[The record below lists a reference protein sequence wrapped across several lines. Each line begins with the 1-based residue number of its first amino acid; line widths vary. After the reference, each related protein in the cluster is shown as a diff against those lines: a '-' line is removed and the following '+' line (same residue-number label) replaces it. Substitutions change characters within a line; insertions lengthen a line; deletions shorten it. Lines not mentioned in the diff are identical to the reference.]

1 MRQNYKRLLAALVLM
16 SATQTSS
23 VVQAEGIRLVG
34 PSGEVQSSPSYAE
47 DIERALPAP
56 PANTQPSRF
65 FGPTGEN
72 QTLWSIASELRP
84 SRGVTVQ
91 QTLLAI
97 YRINPQAFEN
107 QNIHELIPGS
117 RLRVP
122 SLEQVQSA
130 TTAQAVAIM
139 KAHEAKLKQ
148 PKPTNRATPAQRVTE
163 QPKPQIKVEP
173 KPAAKPETV
182 AATEPKPT
190 PKTIPVIPAPPVTTS
205 PQGEKQVSALKDK
218 LQGSQ
223 SELESLEAK
232 NHRLRLMLS
241 EVQSEVETLKS
252 ELNDEE
258 RIRSEVEKLLAEERQ
273 RLAEQ
278 QRMQPSTMDKILSNG
293 WLVGLAA
300 LIPGA
305 LIALLVV
312 MLLGRRSKAKEEDAA
327 AQEQKNVDPLAAPI
341 GLAAADELDEEL
353 TLDDELFADEDIN
366 TQSLQEEKSD
376 LEEDVFANLDD
387 EELDFNLEGDDDPFA
402 DIGDD
407 GDLDVGLDEF
417 ESSNNGIQVNGEEK
431 ALGLE
436 EMERALDE
444 VAPELEVLDDDESGF
459 DLSDDA
465 NEKSDSLSDDAFAEL
480 LAADEPSEELPSDT
494 VDQDMLD
501 DLFAELGN
509 DDFDLDTDEPELKQ
523 PVSDDDFSV
532 GEASDDDIDK
542 LLAQYEQPA
551 SESEVREADANEGP
565 VLDENSTELLDELID
580 FDEDDT
586 DEFDPLNELEAIS
599 GFEGDDSIEELDA
612 DSTDLLDELI
622 DDVTSELDEETEAD
636 LDPFDDLIREDESP
650 EQNKSE
656 EEELLKS
663 LGFGESDADEK
674 PSPVVE
680 SEQTHEDQDIES
692 GLDIDALLSESQPD
706 TQQAVED
713 QPLTEP
719 EATSEPFSSDEFLG
733 DLEDLSPEND
743 PLMSELDDLFE
754 SDSEELLPTE
764 QEKADF
770 SAELDALFDS
780 EDDLP
785 QQVEKTQA
793 EIEEASS
800 LQQEA
805 TDTDST
811 QEPSVES
818 DAEVQPHVE
827 QEEDIPAFTP
837 TPNTIENEFGVPQ
850 EEDWLLDEPELEP
863 ETESTNDSEE
873 EFNFDEL
880 DLPEFSEEDALASMA
895 GEPALETS
903 ESVESEQ
910 VEAGLPTESE
920 DEFNF
925 DELDLPEFSEED
937 ALASMADEPEL
948 ETSESVKPEQVEAD
962 LSAESEEEFNFDE
975 LDLPEFSEEDA
986 LVSMAGEPA
995 LETSESVKP
1004 EQVEADLPTESEE
1017 EFNFDELD
1025 LPEFSEEDALASM
1038 AGGPALETSESV
1050 EPEQVEADLPTES
1063 EDEFNFDELDL
1074 PEFSEEDALASM
1086 TDEPELETSESVEP
1100 EQVEA
1105 DLPTESEDEFNFD
1118 ELDLPEFSEE
1128 DALASM
1134 ADEPELETSES
1145 VEPEQVEADLPAESE
1160 DEFNFDELDLP
1171 EFSEEDA
1178 LASMVDE
1185 PELETSESIE
1195 LEQVEADLP
1204 TESEEEFNFDELD
1217 LPEFS
1222 EEDAL
1227 ASMEEEPELPS
1238 SETADIEPI
1247 SGEDEELSFD
1257 DQDLPEFNEED
1268 VLASM
1273 NEGASG
1279 SPKVEAETSRPAIQA
1294 DNDHDA
1300 LFEVFAQ
1307 QNGFDTDP
1315 EVQPTAT
1322 EGEPLSNLDD
1332 ESSMANLL
1340 AEDAN
1345 SEVFEGK
1352 LDSDTIASAGMDFE
1366 TMLDVGDDWDGFKPA
1381 ADNVSSTEEVPE
1393 DQRDVWNSSDA
1404 LSQPEI
1410 AQENWAEQSDLDD
1423 FDPKK
1428 NQFMTIDELM
1438 AQVDREGG
1446 EFEEEDLKLDVGLN
1460 EFPDVIGEIGDI
1472 DVDSNAEAAGKL
1484 DLAKIYLEMNDS
1496 QGAIK
1501 LLEEAIVYGEDD
1513 IRREAKSLIDAINGR

>member
-173 KPAAKPETV
+173 KSATKPETV

-223 SELESLEAK
+223 SELESLEEK

-312 MLLGRRSKAKEEDAA
+312 MLLGRRSKAKEEEAA
-327 AQEQKNVDPLAAPI
+327 AQEQQNVDPLAAPI

-366 TQSLQEEKSD
+366 AQSLQEEKSD

-459 DLSDDA
+459 DLSDDT

-650 EQNKSE
+650 ELNKSE

-663 LGFGESDADEK
+663 LGFGEPDADEK
-674 PSPVVE
+674 PSSVVE
-680 SEQTHEDQDIES
+680 SEQTHEDQDIEP

-706 TQQAVED
+706 TQQAAKE

-719 EATSEPFSSDEFLG
+719 EAASEPFSSDEFLG

-785 QQVEKTQA
+785 QQVEKTQT

-818 DAEVQPHVE
+818 GAEVQPHVE

-903 ESVESEQ
+903 ESVEPEQIEADLPAESEEEFNFDELDLPEFSEEDALASMAGEPALETSESVEPEQ
-910 VEAGLPTESE
+910 VEADLPAESE

-937 ALASMADEPEL
+937 ALASMA
-948 ETSESVKPEQVEAD
+948 
-962 LSAESEEEFNFDE
+962 
-975 LDLPEFSEEDA
+975 
-986 LVSMAGEPA
+986 GEPT

-1038 AGGPALETSESV
+1038 AGEPALETSESV
-1050 EPEQVEADLPTES
+1050 KPEQVEADLSAES
-1063 EDEFNFDELDL
+1063 EEEFNFDELDL
-1074 PEFSEEDALASM
+1074 PEFSEDDALASM
-1086 TDEPELETSESVEP
+1086 AGEPALETSESVEP
-1100 EQVEA
+1100 
-1105 DLPTESEDEFNFD
+1105 
-1118 ELDLPEFSEE
+1118 
-1128 DALASM
+1128 
-1134 ADEPELETSES
+1134 
-1145 VEPEQVEADLPAESE
+1145 
-1160 DEFNFDELDLP
+1160 
-1171 EFSEEDA
+1171 
-1178 LASMVDE
+1178 
-1185 PELETSESIE
+1185 
-1195 LEQVEADLP
+1195 EQVEADLP

-1273 NEGASG
+1273 NEGAPE

>member
-173 KPAAKPETV
+173 KPATKPETV

-223 SELESLEAK
+223 SELDSLEEK

-305 LIALLVV
+305 LLALLVV
-312 MLLGRRSKAKEEDAA
+312 MLLGRRSKAREEAVE
-327 AQEQKNVDPLAAPI
+327 QEQQNVDPLAAPI

-459 DLSDDA
+459 DLSDDV

-663 LGFGESDADEK
+663 LGFGEPDADEK
-674 PSPVVE
+674 PSSVVE

-706 TQQAVED
+706 TQQAAKE

-719 EATSEPFSSDEFLG
+719 EAASEPFSNDEFLG

-785 QQVEKTQA
+785 QQVEKTQT

-818 DAEVQPHVE
+818 GAEVQPHVE

-903 ESVESEQ
+903 ESVE
-910 VEAGLPTESE
+910 
-920 DEFNF
+920 
-925 DELDLPEFSEED
+925 
-937 ALASMADEPEL
+937 
-948 ETSESVKPEQVEAD
+948 PEQI
-962 LSAESEEEFNFDE
+962 
-975 LDLPEFSEEDA
+975 
-986 LVSMAGEPA
+986 
-995 LETSESVKP
+995 
-1004 EQVEADLPTESEE
+1004 EADLPAESEE

-1038 AGGPALETSESV
+1038 AGEPALETSESV
-1050 EPEQVEADLPTES
+1050 EPEQIEADLPTES
-1063 EDEFNFDELDL
+1063 EEEFNFDELDL

-1273 NEGASG
+1273 NEGASE

>member
-139 KAHEAKLKQ
+139 KAHDAKLKQ

-173 KPAAKPETV
+173 KPAAKRETV

-223 SELESLEAK
+223 SELESLEEK

-327 AQEQKNVDPLAAPI
+327 AQEQQNVDPLAAPI

-459 DLSDDA
+459 DLSDDT

-674 PSPVVE
+674 PSSVVE

-706 TQQAVED
+706 AAKD

-719 EATSEPFSSDEFLG
+719 EAASEPFSSDEFLG

-785 QQVEKTQA
+785 QQVEKTQT

-811 QEPSVES
+811 QEPYVES

-863 ETESTNDSEE
+863 ETESINDSEDE
-873 EFNFDEL
+873 LNFDEL

-895 GEPALETS
+895 GEPT
-903 ESVESEQ
+903 
-910 VEAGLPTESE
+910 
-920 DEFNF
+920 
-925 DELDLPEFSEED
+925 
-937 ALASMADEPEL
+937 
-948 ETSESVKPEQVEAD
+948 
-962 LSAESEEEFNFDE
+962 
-975 LDLPEFSEEDA
+975 
-986 LVSMAGEPA
+986 

-1038 AGGPALETSESV
+1038 AGEPALETSESVKPEQVEADLSAESEEEFNFDELDLPEFSEDDALASMAGEPALETSESV
-1050 EPEQVEADLPTES
+1050 EPEQVEADLP
-1063 EDEFNFDELDL
+1063 
-1074 PEFSEEDALASM
+1074 A
-1086 TDEPELETSESVEP
+1086 
-1100 EQVEA
+1100 
-1105 DLPTESEDEFNFD
+1105 
-1118 ELDLPEFSEE
+1118 
-1128 DALASM
+1128 
-1134 ADEPELETSES
+1134 
-1145 VEPEQVEADLPAESE
+1145 
-1160 DEFNFDELDLP
+1160 
-1171 EFSEEDA
+1171 
-1178 LASMVDE
+1178 
-1185 PELETSESIE
+1185 
-1195 LEQVEADLP
+1195 
-1204 TESEEEFNFDELD
+1204 ESEEEFNFDELD

-1273 NEGASG
+1273 NEGAPE

-1472 DVDSNAEAAGKL
+1472 DVDNNAEAAGKL

>member
-130 TTAQAVAIM
+130 TTEQAVAIM

-173 KPAAKPETV
+173 KTVAPKPETTV
-182 AATEPKPT
+182 AAEPKSVQ
-190 PKTIPVIPAPPVTTS
+190 KTIPVIPAPPVNTS

-223 SELESLEAK
+223 SELESLEEK

-241 EVQSEVETLKS
+241 EVQSEVETLKN

-278 QRMQPSTMDKILSNG
+278 QRMQPSTIDKILSNG

-305 LIALLVV
+305 LLALLVV
-312 MLLGRRSKAKEEDAA
+312 MLLGRRSKNKEEEPA
-327 AQEQKNVDPLAAPI
+327 AQSPQETDPLAAPI
-341 GLAAADELDEEL
+341 GLAATDELDEEL

-366 TQSLQEEKSD
+366 TQATQEEKPD

-402 DIGDD
+402 GIGDD

-444 VAPELEVLDDDESGF
+444 VAPELEVLDDDEAGF
-459 DLSDDA
+459 DLSDDT
-465 NEKSDSLSDDAFAEL
+465 NEKADSLSDDAFAEL

-523 PVSDDDFSV
+523 PVSDDDFSA

-542 LLAQYEQPA
+542 LLAQYEQPVTESTEVEGDA
-551 SESEVREADANEGP
+551 SEDV
-565 VLDENSTELLDELID
+565 VLDENSTDLLDELID
-580 FDEDDT
+580 FDEDETD
-586 DEFDPLNELEAIS
+586 DEFDPLNELEALS

-622 DDVTSELDEETEAD
+622 DDVTSELDEETGTETE

-650 EQNKSE
+650 AQNKSQ
-656 EEELLKS
+656 EEELLAS
-663 LGFGESDADEK
+663 LGFGEPDGDEK
-674 PSPVVE
+674 PSSIAE
-680 SEQTHEDQDIES
+680 SEPAHEEPEIES
-692 GLDIDALLSESQPD
+692 GLDIDALLSDSQPD
-706 TQQAVED
+706 PQQTAPE

-719 EATSEPFSSDEFLG
+719 ETASEPFSSDEFLG

-754 SDSEELLPTE
+754 SDSEELQPTE

-770 SAELDALFDS
+770 SAELDALFDT
-780 EDDLP
+780 EDDLTQ
-785 QQVEKTQA
+785 QQVEEPQA
-793 EIEEASS
+793 EIEESS
-800 LQQEA
+800 PQ
-805 TDTDST
+805 
-811 QEPSVES
+811 
-818 DAEVQPHVE
+818 
-827 QEEDIPAFTP
+827 QEEDANSKSTQDASVEPDAKVPPQVDTEEDAPAFTP
-837 TPNTIENEFGVPQ
+837 TPNTVENEFGVPQ
-850 EEDWLLDEPELEP
+850 EEDWLLDEPELESETQP
-863 ETESTNDSEE
+863 EQEQNLGNKSEPESSELASETDSATNAEE
-873 EFNFDEL
+873 EFDFDEL

-895 GEPALETS
+895 DEPAFDEPEPVEPERS
-903 ESVESEQ
+903 EADSAT
-910 VEAGLPTESE
+910 EAE

-937 ALASMADEPEL
+937 ALASMADEPALDDPESI
-948 ETSESVKPEQVEAD
+948 EPERSE
-962 LSAESEEEFNFDE
+962 AESATEAEEEFDFDE
-975 LDLPEFSEEDA
+975 LE
-986 LVSMAGEPA
+986 
-995 LETSESVKP
+995 
-1004 EQVEADLPTESEE
+1004 
-1017 EFNFDELD
+1017 

-1038 AGGPALETSESV
+1038 AGEPTLD
-1050 EPEQVEADLPTES
+1050 EPESIETERSEAESATEA
-1063 EDEFNFDELDL
+1063 EEEFDFDEL
-1074 PEFSEEDALASM
+1074 E
-1086 TDEPELETSESVEP
+1086 
-1100 EQVEA
+1100 
-1105 DLPTESEDEFNFD
+1105 
-1118 ELDLPEFSEE
+1118 LPEFSEE

-1134 ADEPELETSES
+1134 AGEPTLDEPESI
-1145 VEPEQVEADLPAESE
+1145 EPERSEAESATE
-1160 DEFNFDELDLP
+1160 AEEEFDFDEL
-1171 EFSEEDA
+1171 E
-1178 LASMVDE
+1178 
-1185 PELETSESIE
+1185 
-1195 LEQVEADLP
+1195 
-1204 TESEEEFNFDELD
+1204 

-1273 NEGASG
+1273 NESA
-1279 SPKVEAETSRPAIQA
+1279 PETPNVETETSRPTLQA

-1307 QNGFDTDP
+1307 QNGFDTEP

-1322 EGEPLSNLDD
+1322 EGEPLSDLDD

-1340 AEDAN
+1340 AEDAS
-1345 SEVFEGK
+1345 SEVFEGQ

-1381 ADNVSSTEEVPE
+1381 ADSVSSADEVPE

-1410 AQENWAEQSDLDD
+1410 AQENWAEQSNLDD

-1438 AQVDREGG
+1438 AQVDKEGG

-1460 EFPDVIGEIGDI
+1460 EFPDVIGEIGDV

>member
-173 KPAAKPETV
+173 KPATKPETV

-223 SELESLEAK
+223 SELDSLEEK

-327 AQEQKNVDPLAAPI
+327 AQEQQNVDPLAAPI
-341 GLAAADELDEEL
+341 GLEAADELDEEL

-459 DLSDDA
+459 DLSDDT

-663 LGFGESDADEK
+663 LGFGEPDADEK
-674 PSPVVE
+674 PSSVVE

-706 TQQAVED
+706 TQQAAKE

-719 EATSEPFSSDEFLG
+719 EAASEPFSSDEFLG

-785 QQVEKTQA
+785 QQVEKTQT

-818 DAEVQPHVE
+818 GAEVQPHVE

-903 ESVESEQ
+903 ESVEPEQ
-910 VEAGLPTESE
+910 IEADLPAESE
-920 DEFNF
+920 EEFNF

-937 ALASMADEPEL
+937 ALASMAGEPALETSESVKPDQVEADLPTESEKEFNFDELDLPEFSEEDALASMAGEPTL

-975 LDLPEFSEEDA
+975 LDLPEFSEDDA
-986 LVSMAGEPA
+986 LASMAGEPA
-995 LETSESVKP
+995 LETSESVEP

-1038 AGGPALETSESV
+1038 AGEPALETSESV
-1050 EPEQVEADLPTES
+1050 EPEQVEADLP
-1063 EDEFNFDELDL
+1063 
-1074 PEFSEEDALASM
+1074 A
-1086 TDEPELETSESVEP
+1086 
-1100 EQVEA
+1100 
-1105 DLPTESEDEFNFD
+1105 
-1118 ELDLPEFSEE
+1118 
-1128 DALASM
+1128 
-1134 ADEPELETSES
+1134 
-1145 VEPEQVEADLPAESE
+1145 
-1160 DEFNFDELDLP
+1160 
-1171 EFSEEDA
+1171 
-1178 LASMVDE
+1178 
-1185 PELETSESIE
+1185 
-1195 LEQVEADLP
+1195 
-1204 TESEEEFNFDELD
+1204 ESEEEFNFDELD

-1273 NEGASG
+1273 NEGAPE

-1315 EVQPTAT
+1315 KVQPTAT

>member
-130 TTAQAVAIM
+130 TTEQAVAIM

-173 KPAAKPETV
+173 KTVAPKPETTV
-182 AATEPKPT
+182 AAEPKPVQ
-190 PKTIPVIPAPPVTTS
+190 KTIPVIPAPPVNTS

-223 SELESLEAK
+223 SELESLEEK

-241 EVQSEVETLKS
+241 EVQSEVETLKN

-278 QRMQPSTMDKILSNG
+278 QRMQPSTIDKILSNG

-305 LIALLVV
+305 LLALLVV
-312 MLLGRRSKAKEEDAA
+312 MLLGRRSKNKEEEPA
-327 AQEQKNVDPLAAPI
+327 AQSPQETDPLAAPI
-341 GLAAADELDEEL
+341 GLAATDELDEEL

-366 TQSLQEEKSD
+366 TQATQEEKPD

-402 DIGDD
+402 GIGDD

-444 VAPELEVLDDDESGF
+444 VAPELEVLDDDEAGF
-459 DLSDDA
+459 DLSDDT
-465 NEKSDSLSDDAFAEL
+465 NEKADSLSDDAFAEL

-523 PVSDDDFSV
+523 PVSDDDFSA

-542 LLAQYEQPA
+542 LLAQYEQPVTESTEVEGDA
-551 SESEVREADANEGP
+551 SEDV
-565 VLDENSTELLDELID
+565 VLDENSTDLLDELID
-580 FDEDDT
+580 FDEDETD
-586 DEFDPLNELEAIS
+586 DEFDPLNELEALS

-622 DDVTSELDEETEAD
+622 DDVTSELDEETGTETE

-650 EQNKSE
+650 AQNKSQ
-656 EEELLKS
+656 EEELLAS
-663 LGFGESDADEK
+663 LGFGEPDGDEK
-674 PSPVVE
+674 PSSIAE
-680 SEQTHEDQDIES
+680 SEPAHEEPEIES
-692 GLDIDALLSESQPD
+692 GLDIDALLSDSQPD
-706 TQQAVED
+706 PQQTAPE

-719 EATSEPFSSDEFLG
+719 ETASEPFSSDEFLG

-754 SDSEELLPTE
+754 SDSEELQPTE

-770 SAELDALFDS
+770 SAELDALFDT
-780 EDDLP
+780 EDDLTQ
-785 QQVEKTQA
+785 QQVEEPQA
-793 EIEEASS
+793 EIEESS
-800 LQQEA
+800 PQ
-805 TDTDST
+805 
-811 QEPSVES
+811 
-818 DAEVQPHVE
+818 
-827 QEEDIPAFTP
+827 QEEDANSKSTQDASVEPDAKVPPQVDTEEDAPAFTP
-837 TPNTIENEFGVPQ
+837 TPNTVENEFGVPQ
-850 EEDWLLDEPELEP
+850 EEDWLLDEPELESETQP
-863 ETESTNDSEE
+863 EQEQNSGNKSESESSE
-873 EFNFDEL
+873 
-880 DLPEFSEEDALASMA
+880 LAS
-895 GEPALETS
+895 ET
-903 ESVESEQ
+903 
-910 VEAGLPTESE
+910 
-920 DEFNF
+920 D
-925 DELDLPEFSEED
+925 
-937 ALASMADEPEL
+937 
-948 ETSESVKPEQVEAD
+948 
-962 LSAESEEEFNFDE
+962 SATN
-975 LDLPEFSEEDA
+975 A
-986 LVSMAGEPA
+986 
-995 LETSESVKP
+995 
-1004 EQVEADLPTESEE
+1004 
-1017 EFNFDELD
+1017 
-1025 LPEFSEEDALASM
+1025 
-1038 AGGPALETSESV
+1038 
-1050 EPEQVEADLPTES
+1050 
-1063 EDEFNFDELDL
+1063 
-1074 PEFSEEDALASM
+1074 
-1086 TDEPELETSESVEP
+1086 
-1100 EQVEA
+1100 
-1105 DLPTESEDEFNFD
+1105 
-1118 ELDLPEFSEE
+1118 
-1128 DALASM
+1128 
-1134 ADEPELETSES
+1134 
-1145 VEPEQVEADLPAESE
+1145 E

-1185 PELETSESIE
+1185 PAFDDPESVEPERSEVESATEAEEELNFDKLELPEFSEEDALASMADEPAFDDPESIE
-1195 LEQVEADLP
+1195 PERSEADSA
-1204 TESEEEFNFDELD
+1204 TEAEEEFDFDELELPEFSEEDALASMAGEPTLDEPESIEPERSEAESATEAEDEFNFDELDLPEFSEEDALASMADESKFDDPESVEPERSEAESATEAEEEFDFDELD

-1273 NEGASG
+1273 NESA
-1279 SPKVEAETSRPAIQA
+1279 PETPNVEAETSRPTLQA

-1307 QNGFDTDP
+1307 QNGFDTEP

-1322 EGEPLSNLDD
+1322 EGEPLSDLDD

-1340 AEDAN
+1340 AEDAS
-1345 SEVFEGK
+1345 SEVFEGQ

-1381 ADNVSSTEEVPE
+1381 ADSVSSTEDVPE
-1393 DQRDVWNSSDA
+1393 DQRDIWNSSDA

-1410 AQENWAEQSDLDD
+1410 AQENWAEQSNLDD

-1438 AQVDREGG
+1438 AQVDKEGG

-1460 EFPDVIGEIGDI
+1460 EFPDVIGEIGDV

>member
-223 SELESLEAK
+223 SELESLEEK

-785 QQVEKTQA
+785 QQVEKTQT

-903 ESVESEQ
+903 ESVE
-910 VEAGLPTESE
+910 
-920 DEFNF
+920 
-925 DELDLPEFSEED
+925 
-937 ALASMADEPEL
+937 
-948 ETSESVKPEQVEAD
+948 PEQI
-962 LSAESEEEFNFDE
+962 
-975 LDLPEFSEEDA
+975 
-986 LVSMAGEPA
+986 
-995 LETSESVKP
+995 
-1004 EQVEADLPTESEE
+1004 EADLPAESEE

-1038 AGGPALETSESV
+1038 TDEPELETSESV

-1118 ELDLPEFSEE
+1118 ALDLPEFSED

-1134 ADEPELETSES
+1134 AGEPALETSES
-1145 VEPEQVEADLPAESE
+1145 VEPEQVEADLPTESE
-1160 DEFNFDELDLP
+1160 EEFNFDELDLP

-1178 LASMVDE
+1178 LASMAGE
-1185 PELETSESIE
+1185 PALETSESVE
-1195 LEQVEADLP
+1195 PEQVEADLP
-1204 TESEEEFNFDELD
+1204 AESEEEFNFDELD

-1273 NEGASG
+1273 NEGAPE

-1472 DVDSNAEAAGKL
+1472 DVDNNAEAAGKL

>member
-173 KPAAKPETV
+173 KPATKPETV
-182 AATEPKPT
+182 AAKEPKPT

-223 SELESLEAK
+223 SELESLEEK

-312 MLLGRRSKAKEEDAA
+312 MLLGRRSKAKEEEAA
-327 AQEQKNVDPLAAPI
+327 AQEQQNVDPLAAPI

-366 TQSLQEEKSD
+366 AQSLQEEKSD

-402 DIGDD
+402 DIGDE

-663 LGFGESDADEK
+663 LGFGEPDADEK
-674 PSPVVE
+674 PSPVVG

-719 EATSEPFSSDEFLG
+719 GAASEPFSSDEFLG

-785 QQVEKTQA
+785 QQVEKTQT

-903 ESVESEQ
+903 ESVE
-910 VEAGLPTESE
+910 
-920 DEFNF
+920 
-925 DELDLPEFSEED
+925 
-937 ALASMADEPEL
+937 
-948 ETSESVKPEQVEAD
+948 PEQI
-962 LSAESEEEFNFDE
+962 
-975 LDLPEFSEEDA
+975 
-986 LVSMAGEPA
+986 
-995 LETSESVKP
+995 
-1004 EQVEADLPTESEE
+1004 EADLPAESEE

-1038 AGGPALETSESV
+1038 AGEPALETPESV
-1050 EPEQVEADLPTES
+1050 EPEQVETDLP
-1063 EDEFNFDELDL
+1063 
-1074 PEFSEEDALASM
+1074 A
-1086 TDEPELETSESVEP
+1086 
-1100 EQVEA
+1100 
-1105 DLPTESEDEFNFD
+1105 ESEDEFNFD

-1134 ADEPELETSES
+1134 AGEPALETSES
-1145 VEPEQVEADLPAESE
+1145 VEPEQVEADLPTESE

>member
-130 TTAQAVAIM
+130 TTEQAVAIM

-173 KPAAKPETV
+173 KPVAPKPETTV
-182 AATEPKPT
+182 AAEPKPVQ
-190 PKTIPVIPAPPVTTS
+190 KTIPVIPAPPVNTS

-223 SELESLEAK
+223 SELESLEEK

-241 EVQSEVETLKS
+241 EVQSEVETLKN

-278 QRMQPSTMDKILSNG
+278 QRMQPSTIDKILSNG

-305 LIALLVV
+305 LLALLVV
-312 MLLGRRSKAKEEDAA
+312 MLLGRRSKNKEEEPAEQSP
-327 AQEQKNVDPLAAPI
+327 QETDPLAAPI
-341 GLAAADELDEEL
+341 GLAATDELDEEL

-366 TQSLQEEKSD
+366 TQATQEEKPD

-402 DIGDD
+402 GIGDD

-444 VAPELEVLDDDESGF
+444 VAPELEVLDDDEAGF
-459 DLSDDA
+459 DLSDDT
-465 NEKSDSLSDDAFAEL
+465 NEKADSLSDDAFAEL

-523 PVSDDDFSV
+523 PVSDDDFSA

-542 LLAQYEQPA
+542 LLAQYEQPVTESTEVEGDV
-551 SESEVREADANEGP
+551 SEDA
-565 VLDENSTELLDELID
+565 VLDENSTDLLDELID
-580 FDEDDT
+580 FDEDETD
-586 DEFDPLNELEAIS
+586 DEFDPLNELEALS

-622 DDVTSELDEETEAD
+622 DDVTSELDEETGTETE

-650 EQNKSE
+650 AQNKSE
-656 EEELLKS
+656 EEELLAS
-663 LGFGESDADEK
+663 LGFGEPDGEEK
-674 PSPVVE
+674 PSSIAE
-680 SEQTHEDQDIES
+680 SEPTHEEPEIES
-692 GLDIDALLSESQPD
+692 GLDIDALLSDSQPD
-706 TQQAVED
+706 PQQTAPE

-719 EATSEPFSSDEFLG
+719 KTASEPFSSDEFLG

-754 SDSEELLPTE
+754 SDSEELQPTE

-770 SAELDALFDS
+770 SAELDALFDT
-780 EDDLP
+780 EDDLAQ
-785 QQVEKTQA
+785 QQVEEPQA
-793 EIEEASS
+793 EIEESS
-800 LQQEA
+800 PQ
-805 TDTDST
+805 
-811 QEPSVES
+811 
-818 DAEVQPHVE
+818 
-827 QEEDIPAFTP
+827 QEEDANSKSTQDASVEPDAKVPPQVETEEDAPAFTP
-837 TPNTIENEFGVPQ
+837 TPNTVENEFGVPQ
-850 EEDWLLDEPELEP
+850 EEDWLLDEPELESETQP
-863 ETESTNDSEE
+863 EQEQNSGNKSEPESSELASETESATNAEE
-873 EFNFDEL
+873 EFDFDEL

-895 GEPALETS
+895 GEPAFDDPESIEPERSEAESATEAEEEFDFDELELPEFSEEDALASMADEPALDES
-903 ESVESEQ
+903 ESIEPERSEADSAT
-910 VEAGLPTESE
+910 EAE

-937 ALASMADEPEL
+937 ALASMADEPALDE
-948 ETSESVKPEQVEAD
+948 SESIEPERSEAD
-962 LSAESEEEFNFDE
+962 SA
-975 LDLPEFSEEDA
+975 
-986 LVSMAGEPA
+986 
-995 LETSESVKP
+995 T
-1004 EQVEADLPTESEE
+1004 EA
-1017 EFNFDELD
+1017 
-1025 LPEFSEEDALASM
+1025 
-1038 AGGPALETSESV
+1038 
-1050 EPEQVEADLPTES
+1050 
-1063 EDEFNFDELDL
+1063 
-1074 PEFSEEDALASM
+1074 
-1086 TDEPELETSESVEP
+1086 
-1100 EQVEA
+1100 
-1105 DLPTESEDEFNFD
+1105 EDEFNFD

-1134 ADEPELETSES
+1134 AGEPAFDDPESIEPERS
-1145 VEPEQVEADLPAESE
+1145 EADSATEAE

-1178 LASMVDE
+1178 LASMAGEPTLDE
-1185 PELETSESIE
+1185 PESIE
-1195 LEQVEADLP
+1195 PERSEAESA
-1204 TESEEEFNFDELD
+1204 TEAEEEFDFDELE

-1273 NEGASG
+1273 NEGAPE
-1279 SPKVEAETSRPAIQA
+1279 SPNVEAETSRPAIQA

-1307 QNGFDTDP
+1307 QNGFDTEP

-1322 EGEPLSNLDD
+1322 EGEPLSDLDD

-1340 AEDAN
+1340 AEDAS
-1345 SEVFEGK
+1345 SEVFEGQ

-1381 ADNVSSTEEVPE
+1381 ADSVSSAEDVPE

-1438 AQVDREGG
+1438 AQVDKEGG

-1460 EFPDVIGEIGDI
+1460 EFPDVIGEIGDV